1 MPRRSGWSWLVP
13 LVAVALALA
22 SCSHFGNGM
31 LEISPAVY
39 PDCQA
44 PDIAV
49 RVTWDATAVVKGG
62 GVQLLVYKPG
72 RQPKLWLQAAAKGEA
87 ETGQWAS
94 DGWTV
99 ILRDEHGK
107 LLATRTLQTTACP
120 EPGGYADR

>member
-1 MPRRSGWSWLVP
+1 MPRRRGGAWLAP
-13 LVAVALALA
+13 LVVVALALA
-22 SCSHFGNGM
+22 GCSHFGNDM

-39 PDCQA
+39 PECRD

-49 RVTWDATAVVKGG
+49 RVQWDATAVVKGG
-62 GVQLLVYKPG
+62 GVQLFVYKPG
-72 RQPKLWLQAAAKGEA
+72 VQPKLWIQAPAKGEA

-99 ILRDEHGK
+99 ILLDDRGK

-120 EPGGYADR
+120 EPGG